1 MTRPIH
7 LLLPGDRARVRLAL
21 VAVAAF
27 QIVITAAVVRAI
39 APQVWLMDAAR
50 GVDAAHALANGTF
63 GTDRG
68 YLYSPLAALLIL
80 ATTWIPAGATGMAWL
95 AARVGV
101 LVASIRRD
109 TRGLDLP
116 DRLLAGVAATAFVPT
131 VHDLMLGNVS
141 VLLAGA
147 VALVA
152 WSPDRL
158 RTGIPLGIAL
168 ATAPKPALLPIL
180 AWMLVFRRRALM
192 GSLTAAGA
200 ATLVALA
207 IVGTG
212 PYLAWIEVLRHP
224 EYLAGPQGGNFALT
238 GFFPLPVALALGAAS
253 IVAGFLALRRG
264 ETPGLLAALAIGLL
278 CAPYTLAYGAV
289 FLLLAARPLASVLQ
303 PSVILVLALAAP
315 VLVLVFLPGLAGV
328 VLAIAA
334 VMRPSRWASLVS
346 PMSPAM
352 PATSA
357 PPIESP
363 DRPPSPQSHA
373 ESPP

>member
-1 MTRPIH
+1 
-7 LLLPGDRARVRLAL
+7 
-21 VAVAAF
+21 
-27 QIVITAAVVRAI
+27 TAAVVRAI

-101 LVASIRRD
+101 LVAAIRRD
-109 TRGLDLP
+109 TRGLAPP
-116 DRLLAGVAATAFVPT
+116 DRLLAG
-131 VHDLMLGNVS
+131 
-141 VLLAGA
+141 
-147 VALVA
+147 
-152 WSPDRL
+152 
-158 RTGIPLGIAL
+158 
-168 ATAPKPALLPIL
+168 
-180 AWMLVFRRRALM
+180 
-192 GSLTAAGA
+192 GA

-315 VLVLVFLPGLAGV
+315 VLVLVFLPGLA
-328 VLAIAA
+328 
-334 VMRPSRWASLVS
+334 
-346 PMSPAM
+346 
-352 PATSA
+352 
-357 PPIESP
+357 
-363 DRPPSPQSHA
+363 
-373 ESPP
+373 